1 MAKNETRSMGAE
13 FAQGTVDSTYIQLT
27 PNRGGVI
34 ENPPLERLT
43 WPSYNQCG
51 LHAESP
57 MMEAHMRRAGLPGE
71 HKTARGRLGIGS

>member
-13 FAQGTVDSTYIQLT
+13 FAQGSVDSTYIQLT
-27 PNRGGVI
+27 PDRGGRI

-43 WPSYNQCG
+43 WPTYAQVA
-51 LHAESP
+51 LHIDP
-57 MMEAHMRRAGLPGE
+57 PFLEAHMRRAALPGE